1 MSEQSASSSQ
11 RSAVDVPSSVLNAQ
25 QSAHG
30 GVREE
35 AKPSQRTVWLV
46 FARRKY
52 DEPLYQVGTVTAD
65 TPEMASVFA
74 QSIYDEHPWIE
85 MVVAPRGSMRTVIAS

>member
-1 MSEQSASSSQ
+1 MREAP
-11 RSAVDVPSSVLNAQ
+11 AA
-25 QSAHG
+25 

-35 AKPSQRTVWLV
+35 TKPSLRACWLV
-46 FARRKY
+46 FARRRY

-65 TPEMASVFA
+65 DPAMAVLFA

-85 MVVAPRGSMRTVIAS
+85 MIVTPRDQARTVIAS

>member
-1 MSEQSASSSQ
+1 MSTTVSTARE
-11 RSAVDVPSSVLNAQ
+11 R
-25 QSAHG
+25 

-35 AKPSQRTVWLV
+35 SKPSLRTCWLV
-46 FARRKY
+46 FARRRY

-65 TPEMASVFA
+65 DPAMAVIFA

-85 MVVAPRGSMRTVIAS
+85 MIVVPRNQARTVIAS

>member
-1 MSEQSASSSQ
+1 MSTTTSPP
-11 RSAVDVPSSVLNAQ
+11 RI
-25 QSAHG
+25 G

-35 AKPSQRTVWLV
+35 LKPSLRKAWVV
-46 FARRKY
+46 FARRRY

-65 TPEMASVFA
+65 DPAMAVLFA

-85 MVVAPRGSMRTVIAS
+85 MLVAPRAEMRTVIPS

>member
-1 MSEQSASSSQ
+1 MSQGRA
-11 RSAVDVPSSVLNAQ
+11 PNAEGG
-25 QSAHG
+25 S

-35 AKPSQRTVWLV
+35 AKPSLRTVWLV

-52 DEPLYQVGTVTAD
+52 DEPLCQVGTVTANS
-65 TPEMASVFA
+65 PEMAAVFA
-74 QSIYDEHPWIE
+74 RSIYDEQPWIE

>member
-1 MSEQSASSSQ
+1 MSATTSPPRE
-11 RSAVDVPSSVLNAQ
+11 R
-25 QSAHG
+25 

-35 AKPSQRTVWLV
+35 SKPSLRTCWLV
-46 FARRKY
+46 FALRRY

-65 TPEMASVFA
+65 DPAMAVLFA

-85 MVVAPRGSMRTVIAS
+85 MIVVPRNQARTVIAS

>member
-1 MSEQSASSSQ
+1 MSASTSPA
-11 RSAVDVPSSVLNAQ
+11 RER
-25 QSAHG
+25 

-35 AKPSQRTVWLV
+35 SKPSLRTCWLV
-46 FARRKY
+46 FARRRY

-65 TPEMASVFA
+65 EPEMAVIFA

-85 MVVAPRGSMRTVIAS
+85 MIVVPRNQARTVIAS

>member
-1 MSEQSASSSQ
+1 M
-11 RSAVDVPSSVLNAQ
+11 AVSPVPTAPP
-25 QSAHG
+25 A

-35 AKPSQRTVWLV
+35 AKPSLRPVWVV

-52 DEPLYQVGTVTAD
+52 ADPLYEVGTVRAENAD
-65 TPEMASVFA
+65 MAAVFA

-85 MVVAPRGSMRTVIAS
+85 MIVVPRSSIKTVIVP